1 MLRYLTAGESHGKA
15 LVAIVEGLPAGLFV
29 TREHIDTELARRQRG
44 YGRGRRMKIEQDRVE
59 ILAGVR
65 YGYTL
70 GSPVA
75 LMVENRD
82 WKNRMQEMTPEPVEG
97 KGGDN
102 IPEGERVT
110 RPRPGHADLSGAL
123 KYAHRDL
130 RNVLER
136 ASARETTM
144 RVAVGA
150 LAKRLLDE
158 FGIQVMSHVVRLGSV
173 VADVQGQRYDEIAQ
187 KAEASEVRCADP
199 DASEQMKALI
209 DKAKQEG
216 DTLGGVFE
224 VVATGLPPGLGSH
237 VHWDRKL
244 DARLAQALMSIQA
257 IKGVEVGMGFGV
269 ASRFGSEVHD
279 AIGYRPYP
287 ATEPGPEDFQGP
299 ERPGF
304 YRMTNRAGGFE
315 GGMTTGEPVVLRA
328 AMKPISTLY
337 RPLDSVDF
345 YTKEP
350 FKASIERS
358 DTCALPAAGVI
369 GEAVVAI
376 ELARAFLE
384 KFGGDSLREIK
395 RNYLGYVKALR
406 EV

>member
-1 MLRYLTAGESHGKA
+1 MLRYMTAGESHGKA

-29 TREHIDTELARRQRG
+29 TREHIDKDLGRRQKG

-59 ILAGVR
+59 ILSGIR

-75 LMVENRD
+75 LLVENRD
-82 WKNRMQEMTPEPVEG
+82 WKNRMEEMTPEPVEG
-97 KGGDN
+97 KGGDR
-102 IPEGERVT
+102 IPVGERVT

-123 KYAHRDL
+123 KYGHRDL

-158 FGIQVMSHVVRLGSV
+158 FGIKVMSHVVRLGSV
-173 VADVQGQRYDEIAQ
+173 EAQVDGMSYDELAA
-187 KAEASEVRCADP
+187 KAEESEVRCADP
-199 DASEQMKALI
+199 DAAARMMALI
-209 DKAKQEG
+209 DRAKQEG

-224 VVATGLPPGLGSH
+224 VVATGVPPGLGSH

-244 DARLAQALMSIQA
+244 DAKLAMALMSIQA
-257 IKGVEVGMGFGV
+257 IKGVEVGLGFGV
-269 ASRFGSEVHD
+269 AERFGSEVHD

-287 ATEPGPEDFQGP
+287 DTPPGPADFAAG

-304 YRMTNRAGGFE
+304 YRMSNRAGGFE
-315 GGMTTGEPVVLRA
+315 GGMTTGEPIVLRA

-358 DTCALPAAGVI
+358 DTCALPAAGVV

-376 ELARAFLE
+376 ELAAAFLE
-384 KFGGDSLREIK
+384 KFGGDSIQEIQ

>member
-1 MLRYLTAGESHGKA
+1 MLRYMTAGESHGKA

-29 TREHIDTELARRQRG
+29 TREHIDKDLGRRQKG

-59 ILAGVR
+59 ILSGIR

-75 LMVENRD
+75 LLVENRD
-82 WKNRMQEMTPEPVEG
+82 WKNRMEEMTPEPVEG
-97 KGGDN
+97 KGGDR
-102 IPEGERVT
+102 IPVGERVT

-123 KYAHRDL
+123 KYGHRDL

-150 LAKRLLDE
+150 LAKRLLEE
-158 FGIQVMSHVVRLGSV
+158 FGIKVMSHVVRLGSV
-173 VADVQGQRYDEIAQ
+173 EAQVDGMSYDELAA
-187 KAEASEVRCADP
+187 KAEESEVRCADP
-199 DASEQMKALI
+199 DAAARMMALI
-209 DKAKQEG
+209 DRAKQEG

-224 VVATGLPPGLGSH
+224 VVATGVPPGLGSH

-244 DARLAQALMSIQA
+244 DAKLAMALMSIQA
-257 IKGVEVGMGFGV
+257 IKGVEVGLGFGV
-269 ASRFGSEVHD
+269 AERFGSEVHD

-287 ATEPGPEDFQGP
+287 DTPPGPADFAAG

-304 YRMTNRAGGFE
+304 YRMSNRAGGFE
-315 GGMTTGEPVVLRA
+315 GGMTTGEPIVLRA

-358 DTCALPAAGVI
+358 DTCALPAAGVV

-376 ELARAFLE
+376 ELAAAFLE
-384 KFGGDSLREIK
+384 KFGGDSIQEIQ